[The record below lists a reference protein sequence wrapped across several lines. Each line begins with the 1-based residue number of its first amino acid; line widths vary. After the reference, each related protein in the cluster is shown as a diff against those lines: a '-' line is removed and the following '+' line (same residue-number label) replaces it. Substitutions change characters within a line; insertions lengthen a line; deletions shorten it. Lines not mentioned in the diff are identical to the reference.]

1 MEVER
6 NHILIDKHL
15 VNGPLKHAFFS
26 YILKDRAIFRNL
38 LANRYVEKKQ
48 GQEFNNK
55 LKEHISELYATKKR

>member
-1 MEVER
+1 MELNLDLYHTCYQNKNNFPMEVER

-38 LANRYVEKKQ
+38 LANRYVEKK
-48 GQEFNNK
+48 
-55 LKEHISELYATKKR
+55 